1 MISRQY
7 FSPNNSGNFE
17 LETGKKGMRDKIE
30 ERREE
35 ERGVDYAAVCC
46 PVLWTMFL
54 LFEAFDLP

>member
-17 LETGKKGMRDKIE
+17 RETGKKCMRDKIE
-30 ERREE
+30 ERREKE
-35 ERGVDYAAVCC
+35 ERGVGYAAVCC

-54 LFEAFDLP
+54 LFEAF